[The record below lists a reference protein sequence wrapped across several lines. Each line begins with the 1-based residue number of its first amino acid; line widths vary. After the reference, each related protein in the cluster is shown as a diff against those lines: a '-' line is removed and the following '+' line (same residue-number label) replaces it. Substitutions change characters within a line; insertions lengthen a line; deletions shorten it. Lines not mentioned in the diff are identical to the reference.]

1 MGVWVCIEADVALV
15 KVELPTVAVTANV
28 YEYCA
33 LSVKV
38 KVMLGAVPVTL
49 NPVVITVPPLFTVY
63 VYVTPVPEPPVHVID
78 ITPAAPAVAVT
89 VPKGLMVVIEADVA
103 LVKVELPTVAVTA
116 NVYE

>member
-1 MGVWVCIEADVALV
+1 MTAIDSLLV
-15 KVELPTVAVTANV
+15 KVDAPTVAVTAKV

-63 VYVTPVPEPPVHVID
+63 VYTTPVPAPPVHVID
-78 ITPAAPAVAVT
+78 ITPAVPAVATGVAKALIAT
-89 VPKGLMVVIEADVA
+89 NVVIVPKEIDDVVV
-103 LVKVELPTVAVTA
+103 
-116 NVYE
+116 